1 MDFTMAPSGS
11 VFHPFLDMLKKILK
25 PKCKSDLLIE
35 NQREECLIV
44 LLLGGKD
51 EKQKKNFL
59 TIVLDNRM
67 YLTHMFL
74 GLIIANCDFR
84 NAANQRKL
92 GGHPRRGTK
101 LEELQLLESLHN
113 GKARKIVAHSRAG
126 LESKVLPRFSLWMSR
141 ENWTTH
147 HDVSQNQGQLY
158 SDSLCR
164 IRPRIKSRHTQEMRK

>member
-1 MDFTMAPSGS
+1 M
-11 VFHPFLDMLKKILK
+11 
-25 PKCKSDLLIE
+25 SD
-35 NQREECLIV
+35 RTV
-44 LLLGGKD
+44 TGGKD
-51 EKQKKNFL
+51 EEQKKRRRRNL
-59 TIVLDNRM
+59 TIDLDNRM

-101 LEELQLLESLHN
+101 LEELQLLESLHD
-113 GKARKIVAHSRAG
+113 GKARRIVAHSRAG
-126 LESKVLPRFSLWMSR
+126 LESKVSPRFSLWMTCSRR

-147 HDVSQNQGQLY
+147 HDPSQNQGQLY

-164 IRPRIKSRHTQEMRK
+164 IKPRIESRHTQEMSSWYGESNPLLFGVGSRKRGHSSARRMVN